1 VELGGSKMGVGML
14 RGTRPEAGARWF
26 VICSR
31 PHCEKRA
38 VAHLRNQHFECFLP
52 LHDKTVRHARQFRT
66 VQAPLFPRY
75 LFIRLDLERDRWRS
89 VAGTIGVS
97 HLIME
102 GDRPKPVSGGV
113 VGELLALANRSGLV
127 PVAPRLEVGGAV
139 RLVTGPF
146 AGLVGELLAL
156 DDDGR
161 VRVLMNILGI
171 GTVVR
176 AERVGL
182 VPAA

>member
-1 VELGGSKMGVGML
+1 
-14 RGTRPEAGARWF
+14 
-26 VICSR
+26 
-31 PHCEKRA
+31 
-38 VAHLRNQHFECFLP
+38 
-52 LHDKTVRHARQFRT
+52 
-66 VQAPLFPRY
+66 
-75 LFIRLDLERDRWRS
+75 
-89 VAGTIGVS
+89 
-97 HLIME
+97 ME

-113 VGELLALANRSGLV
+113 VDELLALANRSGLV

>member
-1 VELGGSKMGVGML
+1 VESSFVEMCGEIS
-14 RGTRPEAGARWF
+14 PNACEGARSRWF
-26 VICSR
+26 VVCSR

-38 VAHLRNQHFECFLP
+38 LAHLLNQKFKCFLP
-52 LHDKTVRHARQFRT
+52 LHEKTVRHARQFRA

-75 LFIRLDLERDRWRS
+75 LFVRLNLEQDRWRS
-89 VAGTIGVS
+89 VAGTVGVS
-97 HLIME
+97 NLIME
-102 GDRPKPVSGGV
+102 GDRPKPIPDAIVE
-113 VGELLALANRSGLV
+113 ELIALADRSGLV
-127 PVAPRLEVGGAV
+127 SVAPRLEVGGAV

-146 AGLVGELLAL
+146 AGMVGELLAL

-161 VRVLMNILGI
+161 VRVLMNILGL

>member
-1 VELGGSKMGVGML
+1 MSIDNTATATTRWYVVH
-14 RGTRPEAGARWF
+14 TRPHF
-26 VICSR
+26 
-31 PHCEKRA
+31 EKRA
-38 VAHLRNQHFECFLP
+38 LAHLRHQGFVSFLP
-52 LHDKTVRHARQFRT
+52 LHQKTVRHARQFRA
-66 VQAPLFPRY
+66 VQAPLFQRY
-75 LFIRLDLERDRWRS
+75 LFVRLDLDRDRWRS
-89 VAGTIGVS
+89 VAGTVGVS

-102 GDRPKPVSGGV
+102 GERPKPIPAAV
-113 VGELLALANRSGLV
+113 VDELVALADPSGIV
-127 PVAPRLEVGGAV
+127 SVAPRLELGGVV

-146 AGLVGELLAL
+146 AGMVGELLAL

-176 AERVGL
+176 AESVGL